1 MKISVSKYILLIIL
15 FILSFDRSFAQEL
28 RRSSTYIDT
37 YYHGE
42 KHFSIKDASFIF
54 YSPSNGEIYITLNF
68 ADLKCGVDS
77 LDEWLLDL
85 SDTKLIFKGH
95 LQSND
100 LLSLTHH
107 NLKAMEVNGQTSF
120 NGQTHNHTVMIHF
133 FEISREGLLFINN
146 AQDYFDRVATNI
158 QFTFLPKEFGIQ
170 KKPHHLKKK
179 ISVAIGKGIIN
190 EFRTE
195 HEVLVK

>member
-1 MKISVSKYILLIIL
+1 MKTIVSKYILLTIL
-15 FILSFDRSFAQEL
+15 FTNFTTCFISQEL

-54 YSPSNGEIYITLNF
+54 YSPANGEMYITLNF

-85 SDTKLIFKGH
+85 TDTKLVFKGH

-107 NLKAMEVNGQTSF
+107 NLKSLEVNGQISF
-120 NGQTHNHTVMIHF
+120 NGKSHNHSVMIHF
-133 FEISREGLLFINN
+133 FEISREGLLFMNN
-146 AQDYFDRVATNI
+146 SQDYFDRVAANI
-158 QFTFLPKEFGIQ
+158 QFTFFPKEFGIQ

-190 EFRTE
+190 EFKAE
-195 HEVLVK
+195 HESFIK

>member
-1 MKISVSKYILLIIL
+1 MKTIISKCIFLALLFL
-15 FILSFDRSFAQEL
+15 LSSTSFIAQEL
-28 RRSSTYIDT
+28 RKSSTYIDT

-54 YSPSNGEIYITLNF
+54 YSPGNGEIYITLNF

-85 SDTKLIFKGH
+85 TDTKLVFKGH
-95 LQSND
+95 LQNSD

-107 NLKAMEVNGQTSF
+107 NLKSLEVNGQINF
-120 NGQTHNHTVMIHF
+120 NGKSHNHSVMIHF
-133 FEISREGLLFINN
+133 FEISREGLLFISNS
-146 AQDYFDRVATNI
+146 QDYFDRVAANI
-158 QFTFLPKEFGIQ
+158 QFTFFPKEFDIQ

-190 EFRTE
+190 EFKTE
-195 HEVLVK
+195 HEAFVK

>member
-1 MKISVSKYILLIIL
+1 MKKNVLTYTLLTIIFFL
-15 FILSFDRSFAQEL
+15 STTCFIAQEL

-42 KHFSIKDASFIF
+42 KHFSIKDASLIF
-54 YSPSNGEIYITLNF
+54 YNPGNGELYITLNF

-85 SDTKLIFKGH
+85 IDTKLVFKGH
-95 LQSND
+95 LQNSD

-107 NLKAMEVNGQTSF
+107 NLKSLEVNGQISF
-120 NGQTHNHTVMIHF
+120 NGKSHDHIVMIHF
-133 FEISREGLLFINN
+133 FEISKEGLIYINN
-146 AQDYFDRVATNI
+146 SQDYFDRVAANI
-158 QFTFLPKEFGIQ
+158 QFTFFPKEFGIQ

-190 EFRTE
+190 EFKTE
-195 HEVLVK
+195 HESFMK